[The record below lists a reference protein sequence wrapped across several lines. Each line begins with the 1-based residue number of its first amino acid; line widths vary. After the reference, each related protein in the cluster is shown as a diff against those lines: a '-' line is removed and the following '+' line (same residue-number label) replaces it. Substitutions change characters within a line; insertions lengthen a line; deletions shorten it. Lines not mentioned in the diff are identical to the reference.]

1 MAKWW
6 KFGFGKDKDQ
16 EQGPAPE
23 QAPAPTP
30 TPAPAPAPEPSAGP
44 EGGGEKKRGLL
55 GRLFGRGK
63 GKKEKAPA
71 PAPEAP
77 PAAPPTAPPSA
88 PPAAPPSAPAEGG
101 EEAGDGEGPAGP
113 AKPEE
118 RSFPSSID
126 ATADG
131 DWRIS
136 QNDWYGQM
144 NATLSGNKVKEF
156 ILAYEAN
163 NWTRCAQLV
172 ADGWNMPVAS
182 QIDTAAS
189 NIENISWS

>member
-6 KFGFGKDKDQ
+6 KFGLGKKDQ

-23 QAPAPTP
+23 QAPTP
-30 TPAPAPAPEPSAGP
+30 TPAPPPQAPEPAAGT

-77 PAAPPTAPPSA
+77 PAAPPAAPPSA
-88 PPAAPPSAPAEGG
+88 PPAAPPTAPAGGGEVGEEGG
-101 EEAGDGEGPAGP
+101 GPAGP
-113 AKPEE
+113 AAPEKE
-118 RSFPSSID
+118 RSFPSSIE
-126 ATADG
+126 AEADG

-144 NATLSGNKVKEF
+144 TATLSGNKAKAF

-163 NWTRCAQLV
+163 DWTECAQLI

-189 NIENISWS
+189 NIENVTWK

>member
-6 KFGFGKDKDQ
+6 KFGLGGKKDQ

-23 QAPAPTP
+23 QAPAPP
-30 TPAPAPAPEPSAGP
+30 PAPAPQAPEPSAGT

-77 PAAPPTAPPSA
+77 PSAPSAPPSA

-101 EEAGDGEGPAGP
+101 EEAGGGGGPAGP
-113 AKPEE
+113 AGEKE
-118 RSFPSSID
+118 RQFPSSIE

-144 NATLSGNKVKEF
+144 NATLSGNKAKAF

-163 NWTRCAQLV
+163 NWTECAQLV

-189 NIENISWS
+189 NVENVSWN

>member
-6 KFGFGKDKDQ
+6 KFGLGKKDQ
-16 EQGPAPE
+16 EEGPAPE
-23 QAPAPTP
+23 EQ
-30 TPAPAPAPEPSAGP
+30 APAPAPEPAPQAPEPSAGG

-55 GRLFGRGK
+55 GRLFGRGR
-63 GKKEKAPA
+63 KKEKA

-77 PAAPPTAPPSA
+77 PAAPPSAPPSA

-101 EEAGDGEGPAGP
+101 EEAGGGGPAGP
-113 AKPEE
+113 AKPSE
-118 RSFPSSID
+118 RTFPSRID

-131 DWRIS
+131 DWVIS
-136 QNDWYGQM
+136 ANEWYGQM
-144 NATLSGNKVKEF
+144 NATLSGNKAKSF

-163 NWTRCAQLV
+163 DWSECAQLI

-182 QIDTAAS
+182 QINVGSS
-189 NIENISWS
+189 NIENISWN